1 MLKNIK
7 LFSTDSDRT
16 TYESSASYET
26 PYVSKVAAD
35 NSVHYN
41 KIVQIVEFTF
51 NPSVGSP
58 ITLQAEEGMTWGEWI
73 NTSYNITNFSISGG
87 YVRDG
92 AFAIGKSDAGSIS
105 PVSSDDIIVING
117 IYTQINGGSSD

>member
-41 KIVQIVEFTF
+41 RSIPTTVFWKF
-51 NPSVGSP
+51 SRGS
-58 ITLQAEEGMTWGEWI
+58 A
-73 NTSYNITNFSISGG
+73 G
-87 YVRDG
+87 YVFG
-92 AFAIGKSDAGSIS
+92 LF
-105 PVSSDDIIVING
+105 
-117 IYTQINGGSSD
+117 

>member
-35 NSVHYN
+35 NSIHYN
-41 KIVQIVEFTF
+41 KQVRIIEFTF
-51 NPSVGSP
+51 NTVATST
-58 ITLQAEEGMTWGEWI
+58 ILQAEEGMTWGEWV
-73 NTSYNITNFSISGG
+73 NSSYNITNFYISED
-87 YVRDG
+87 YIRDG
-92 AFAIGKSDAGSIS
+92 ALLVGKSDVGSIS
-105 PVSSDDIIVING
+105 PVGPDDIIVING
-117 IYTQINGGSSD
+117 IYGVISGGSND

>member
-41 KIVQIVEFTF
+41 KSVVLITFTIDGDEF
-51 NPSVGSP
+51 
-58 ITLQAEEGMTWGEWI
+58 QAEEGMTWSEWL
-73 NTSYNITNFSISGG
+73 NSSYNINGFIIGGRGITQLDHNDALCYHDDSYGGHYSGTKVLSSHTVYPIG
-87 YVRDG
+87 YFWD
-92 AFAIGKSDAGSIS
+92 
-105 PVSSDDIIVING
+105 
-117 IYTQINGGSSD
+117 